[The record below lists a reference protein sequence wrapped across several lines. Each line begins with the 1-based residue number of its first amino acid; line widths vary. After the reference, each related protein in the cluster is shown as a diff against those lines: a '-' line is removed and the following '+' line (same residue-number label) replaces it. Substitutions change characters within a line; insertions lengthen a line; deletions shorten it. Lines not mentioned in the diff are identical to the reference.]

1 MHGKRGGMRGREVC
15 GREGAC
21 MPGRRAC
28 LASGACV
35 QEKRPLKRA
44 VFILLECILVFKND
58 QLLLSIV
65 SMNNGQN
72 GSSPTLSVIQPVTID
87 TMLNN
92 NGPSFSKVM
101 CNQGLSR
108 SGKKRHRTFIF
119 TLTIHG

>member
-1 MHGKRGGMRGREVC
+1 MHGKG
-15 GREGAC
+15 EGAC
-21 MPGRRAC
+21 MAKGGGHACRGGGHAWQVGRAC
-28 LASGACV
+28 
-35 QEKRPLKRA
+35 RKRA

-65 SMNNGQN
+65 FMNNGQN

-119 TLTIHG
+119 TLTMHG